1 MKHDPNLI
9 IEIANRLKHLKFLII
24 AFGNGYDSLKRNDKL
39 PKNIYLFPIQ
49 PFDKINE
56 ILSSA
61 DICLSILNKDASKF
75 SVPSKILNYLCAGKT
90 ILLCAPKN
98 NLSSKII
105 DESNSGKSFES
116 HEIDNI
122 IDFIE
127 EIYNNKTL
135 KHNYSINA
143 RKYAEK
149 NFDIK
154 HISKNFEKYL
164 AKHKTNK

>member
-39 PKNIYLFPIQ
+39 PKNIYPISIQ

-90 ILLCAPKN
+90 IFCCVHLKTICHQRLLTSQIQE
-98 NLSSKII
+98 NLL
-105 DESNSGKSFES
+105 N
-116 HEIDNI
+116 
-122 IDFIE
+122 
-127 EIYNNKTL
+127 
-135 KHNYSINA
+135 
-143 RKYAEK
+143 RMR
-149 NFDIK
+149 
-154 HISKNFEKYL
+154 
-164 AKHKTNK
+164 